1 MILVRKIWLILFV
14 LISSGTRADEM
25 ATNFMLMN
33 NYNLRVNSDIWSR
46 IRAGFKLDHT
56 ETKRVKY
63 FEHLYTKNPRAFS
76 VLMAK
81 AKPYL
86 YFLLTEIE
94 RRGLPSELIFIPGIE
109 SSYNPLVERSDDAYA
124 GMWQFVPMTGRR
136 FNMVQN
142 SEVDERRN
150 IVKSSRAALNY
161 FEYLYSIFQ
170 QWDIAIGAYNW
181 GEGGMYR
188 AIVDSGQTV
197 GHVNYSDL
205 NLRQIT
211 MDYEVKLVAL
221 ANIIADPGKF
231 NVDLDDMPNDPYFAI
246 IHPQKSISLSDM
258 VETSR
263 VNKDDFHKLNGE
275 FKTKSYNLTQNNRV
289 LLPIMNQTVYYA
301 SLGNITTTPNS
312 PVIESGIALASND
325 VIDNGAISSDGMGSD
340 DPIMS
345 AANNYKDINAP
356 VSYAPV
362 STSRAMDDLVSD
374 MDDSDIDVPA
384 IPIDIKPAAISNARN
399 SVKSHRDYAAKT
411 QLSSYIVVPHDTLYS
426 ISRKFNLSV
435 DKLRQLNSIP
445 GNNLVIGQKLRLTE

>member
-1 MILVRKIWLILFV
+1 MILVRKIV
-14 LISSGTRADEM
+14 LIVFILLFANARADDM
-25 ATNFMLMN
+25 STNFMLMN
-33 NYNLRVNSDIWSR
+33 NYNLRQNSDIWSR

-63 FEHLYTKNPRAFS
+63 FEHLYTKNPHAFS
-76 VLMAK
+76 TLMNK

-94 RRGLPSELIFIPGIE
+94 RRGLPTELVFIPGIE
-109 SSYNPLVERSDDAYA
+109 SSYNPLVERTDDAYA

-136 FNMVQN
+136 FNMEQN
-142 SEVDERRN
+142 SEIDERRN

-188 AIVDSGQTV
+188 AILDSGQTL
-197 GHVNYSDL
+197 GHVNYADL
-205 NLRQIT
+205 KLRQIT
-211 MDYEVKLVAL
+211 MDYEVKMVAL
-221 ANIIADPGKF
+221 ANIIANPGKF
-231 NVDLDDMPNDPYFAI
+231 EVTLDSMPNEPYFAI
-246 IHPQKSISLSDM
+246 IHPQKPTSLQNMLEISK
-258 VETSR
+258 T
-263 VNKDDFHKLNGE
+263 NKDDFHKLNGE
-275 FKTKSYNLTQNNRV
+275 FKNKNYNLTQNNRI

-301 SLGNITTTPNS
+301 SLGNITTTPNA
-312 PVIESGIALASND
+312 PVIASGIELASND
-325 VIDNGAISSDGMGSD
+325 SVIDNGAIAGDNASGD

-362 STSRAMDDLVSD
+362 SISTAMNDLVDD

-384 IPIDIKPAAISNARN
+384 IPVDIKPSAIASANHKVETTKLN
-399 SVKSHRDYAAKT
+399 
-411 QLSSYIVVPHDTLYS
+411 SYIVAPHDTLYS
-426 ISRKFNLSV
+426 ISRKFNVSV
-435 DKLRQLNSIP
+435 AQLRKINNIP
-445 GNNLVIGQKLRLTE
+445 GNNLVVGQKLKLTD